1 MSIAKISLSNFM
13 IPAAGGSM
21 MPWSVVA
28 SATPSKLDF
37 GSLSL
42 AQQTGFTPQAVK
54 IDNSAGTAEAVL
66 TITNTGEI
74 VRAGA
79 GMIET
84 HQFGAV
90 SNPSVSL
97 TGSGS
102 VNCYFY
108 DFPALPDNGGQ
119 VTIAGQPIGVTVKGQ
134 PIGVTG
140 SAQAAGNVSYETD
153 NVPRPLTAAQ
163 GDLAGSST
171 NTTLSFTV
179 PVAAGTN
186 IRKIMLSLTED
197 AIVSAAAD
205 VSITVTL
212 GTTVIFKDFSY
223 IPAAAL
229 VSNGSLWQRV
239 VDFGDCGIPTG
250 TDTDIT
256 IATSVALLGG
266 TLSANVFCD

>member
-1 MSIAKISLSNFM
+1 M
-13 IPAAGGSM
+13 
-21 MPWSVVA
+21 
-28 SATPSKLDF
+28 
-37 GSLSL
+37 
-42 AQQTGFTPQAVK
+42 TG
-54 IDNSAGTAEAVL
+54 
-66 TITNTGEI
+66 
-74 VRAGA
+74 AGA
-79 GMIET
+79 
-84 HQFGAV
+84 
-90 SNPSVSL
+90 
-97 TGSGS
+97 
-102 VNCYFY
+102 VNLYFF

-119 VTIAGQPIGVTVKGQ
+119 VTISGQPIDVAITGQ

-153 NVPRPLTAAQ
+153 NVPRPLTAGQ

-197 AIVSAAAD
+197 AIVSAAGD

-212 GTTVIFKDFSY
+212 GSTAIFKDFSY
-223 IPAAAL
+223 VPAAAL
-229 VSNGSLWQRV
+229 VANGTLWQRV

-250 TDTDIT
+250 TNTDVT